1 MTPAT
6 AGSHRAEMR
15 SLPPI
20 LTVDGNDYLLMVAQL
35 AGIAARELR
44 PPLIDLPGQRSAIV
58 ISVMPT
64 PHRRC
69 PAADSSDREQR
80 FHAMVNGAW
89 VSQLVH
95 AFLLD
100 PFTIGQRDG
109 AFSH

>member
-44 PPLIDLPGQRSAIV
+44 PPLIDLPGQRSAVVNAEV
-58 ISVMPT
+58 ILT
-64 PHRRC
+64 RL
-69 PAADSSDREQR
+69 AAGS
-80 FHAMVNGAW
+80 
-89 VSQLVH
+89 
-95 AFLLD
+95 
-100 PFTIGQRDG
+100 PK
-109 AFSH
+109 